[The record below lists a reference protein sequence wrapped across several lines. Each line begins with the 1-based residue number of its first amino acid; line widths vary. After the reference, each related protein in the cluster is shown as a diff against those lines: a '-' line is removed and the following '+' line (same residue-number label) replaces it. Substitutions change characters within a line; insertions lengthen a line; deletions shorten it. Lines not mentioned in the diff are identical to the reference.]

1 MRKNRN
7 LLIGSFIFIS
17 FIILLVFSMN
27 TSFLY
32 PDYYSESGLSYSA
45 STLLISKGLS
55 QGLIPYKDLFGIN
68 GPIIYFLESI
78 GYFFGQGK
86 IVVFILQVICLSISL
101 TFTYKI
107 LILFI
112 QEKKSYIL
120 TCLMLI
126 PIVATFGEGNS
137 VEEFCLPL
145 IMISLYIIIN
155 YIKNNKLQD
164 FPTKYSLILGINIGI
179 ICFIRFNNVF
189 PILGGVVA
197 LIILNKNNR
206 ISNILYIALG
216 ILAVFICCFTFYFVN
231 DAVQDMIY
239 GTFIYNSK
247 TMLEGFSTIN
257 EIVRKVIKCLPVIAL
272 LLSGFIYERKSDKD
286 MGRVFSLIALFSMIG
301 SITGTG
307 QWHYYIVIVP
317 FLPIAV
323 AIIMSLDKNILMSIF
338 KYVLLVGLIAIY
350 IIPFKSTI
358 MSVYDVNTNKK
369 YIANNKVMTDWAN
382 ENLKKDEDIVLVD
395 VPTSFYLLNNIMPK
409 TRLFSNQSQLSKVD
423 YDIAKEIQDYVYSTP
438 TTKMIVG
445 TKGWI
450 DETIGKYVFVDYI
463 GDIADTNLVIYSTEQ
478 KHSHNH

>member
-1 MRKNRN
+1 MKNKKI
-7 LLIGSFIFIS
+7 LIGSFIFIS
-17 FIILLVFSMN
+17 FILLLIFSMN

-32 PDYYSESGLSYSA
+32 PNYYSENGLSYST

-68 GPIIYFLESI
+68 GPIIYFLESV

-86 IVVFILQVICLSISL
+86 LVVFILQVICLSISL
-101 TFTYKI
+101 IFTYKI
-107 LILFI
+107 LVLFV

-137 VEEFCLPL
+137 VEEFCLPI

-155 YIKNNKLQD
+155 YIKCNKSQS
-164 FPTKYSLILGINIGI
+164 FPTKYSLILGINVGI

-189 PILGGVVA
+189 PVLGAIVA
-197 LIILNKNNR
+197 LTILNKNNR
-206 ISNILYIALG
+206 LSNILYIALG
-216 ILAVFICCFTFYFVN
+216 ILLVFICCFTFYFVN
-231 DAVQDMIY
+231 GAVKEMIY
-239 GTFIYNSK
+239 GTFVYNYK

-257 EIVRKVIKCLPVIAL
+257 EIIRKIIKCLPVIAL
-272 LLSGFIYERKSDKD
+272 LLSGFIYGRKSDKD
-286 MGRVFSLIALFSMIG
+286 MGKVFILTALFSIIG
-301 SITGTG
+301 VITGSG

-323 AIIMSLDKNILMSIF
+323 AVIMSLDISKLMNIF
-338 KYVLLVGLIAIY
+338 KYVLLVGLIGIY

-358 MSVYDVNTNKK
+358 MSVYDVNINKK
-369 YIANNKVMTDWAN
+369 YIADNKVMTDWAK
-382 ENLKKDEDIVLVD
+382 ENLNNDEYVVLVD
-395 VPTSFYLLNNIMPK
+395 APTSYYLLNNIMPK

-438 TTKMIVG
+438 TTKMIMG
-445 TKGWI
+445 TRGWI
-450 DETIGKYVFVDYI
+450 DETIGEYVFMDYI
-463 GDIADTNLVIYSTEQ
+463 ENIAGTNLAIYSTEQ
-478 KHSHNH
+478 EHSHDH